1 MKTATKVLLIINL
14 VLNFIFF
21 IAAVSM
27 LAFELIG
34 GLIFLLYYI
43 TSFVVGGFSLYR
55 LSYVSYKRDLI
66 GCGVCCWI
74 LSNNIAGIL
83 MLCMKDSDL
92 EPTTTSGPFEQGGN
106 HPIEPNYL
114 FKNNTTNQPN
124 NIYTPYTNVNSQDAP
139 KDAIIEKLKQLK
151 ELKDNDVITEEE
163 FAKMKADLLNKF

>member
-34 GLIFLLYYI
+34 GLIFLLYSI

-55 LSYVSYKRDLI
+55 LSYANSRKELI
-66 GCGVCCWI
+66 GCGVCCIIFW
-74 LSNNIAGIL
+74 NTIAGIL

-92 EPTTTSGPFEQGGN
+92 EPTTTSGQFEQGEN
-106 HPIEPNYL
+106 RPVEPNYL
-114 FKNNTTNQPN
+114 FKNNTTIQPN
-124 NIYTPYTNVNSQDAP
+124 NSYTPYPNVNSQDTP
-139 KDAIIEKLKQLK
+139 KDAIIERLKQLK
-151 ELKDNDVITEEE
+151 ELKDNEVITEEE
-163 FAKMKADLLNKF
+163 FTKIKADLLNKF